1 MIRASRAT
9 ASVALALAIVAA
21 AQAVAAQA
29 NKPAP
34 SSQAAKSEGSRQG
47 SKPAAA
53 DARDVNLRAYVEL
66 LRSDVRSQK
75 VAILTE
81 MMNFNEQEDAT
92 FWPIYREYDAELSK
106 INDDRVTLIQEYAKN
121 YEEMTDTVA
130 DRTRP
135 WCARPRSAATRAEAK
150 VRRPP
155 RVGVVAENGRAVPS
169 SGKPAPHD
177 HRPADFRGAARRQV
191 TRPVNGRRRDQASF
205 RRLDRRRQQEHH
217 ELESGS
223 RETAERS

>member
-9 ASVALALAIVAA
+9 ASVALALAIVVA

-47 SKPAAA
+47 TKPAAA
-53 DARDVNLRAYVEL
+53 DTRDVNLRAYVEL

-81 MMNFNEQEDAT
+81 MMNFNEQEDAK

-130 DRTRP
+130 DRI
-135 WCARPRSAATRAEAK
+135 ARGALDLEARRHALKQKYYDRLESALSPKTAARFLQVENQLLMIIDLQISAAL
-150 VRRPP
+150 P
-155 RVGVVAENGRAVPS
+155 VV
-169 SGKPAPHD
+169 K
-177 HRPADFRGAARRQV
+177 
-191 TRPVNGRRRDQASF
+191 
-205 RRLDRRRQQEHH
+205 
-217 ELESGS
+217 
-223 RETAERS
+223 